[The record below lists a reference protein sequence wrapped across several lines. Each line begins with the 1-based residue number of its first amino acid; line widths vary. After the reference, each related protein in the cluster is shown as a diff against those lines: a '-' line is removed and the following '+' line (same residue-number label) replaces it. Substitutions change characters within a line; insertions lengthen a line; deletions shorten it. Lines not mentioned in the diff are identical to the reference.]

1 MRMNVLALP
10 SMVFIC
16 SLCCIAQTTATDAN
30 GSISGRITIGGKG
43 AAGISIVAREGDSPL
58 NNRTVAKATTDEEG
72 NYRLSGLAAGRFTIN
87 PIAKAYVVS
96 AGEAYRQPTQSVNV
110 AENES
115 IKNIDFALVLG
126 GVITGRITD
135 LEGRPIIGERVNVAF
150 KGESSN
156 ERPIMMLFP
165 GGKYRTDDRGVYRI
179 YGIGP
184 GSYKV
189 SVGTAPAGGS
199 GVTIMG
205 M

>member
-1 MRMNVLALP
+1 MRMSALALL
-10 SMVFIC
+10 SMLFIC
-16 SLCCIAQTTATDAN
+16 AVRCIAQTTAADSD
-30 GSISGRITIGGKG
+30 GSISGRVTIGGKG
-43 AAGISIVAREGDSPL
+43 AAGISVVARVGDSPL
-58 NNRTVAKATTDEEG
+58 DNRTAAKTTTDEEG
-72 NYRLSGLAAGRFTIN
+72 NYRLVGLAAGHFTIN

-115 IKNIDFALVLG
+115 IKNIDFALVRG

-135 LEGRPIIGERVNVAF
+135 LEGRPIIGERVNVAT
-150 KGESSN
+150 KGESGN
-156 ERPIMMLFP
+156 DRPIMMLLP
-165 GGKYRTDDRGVYRI
+165 GGRYRTDDRGVYRI